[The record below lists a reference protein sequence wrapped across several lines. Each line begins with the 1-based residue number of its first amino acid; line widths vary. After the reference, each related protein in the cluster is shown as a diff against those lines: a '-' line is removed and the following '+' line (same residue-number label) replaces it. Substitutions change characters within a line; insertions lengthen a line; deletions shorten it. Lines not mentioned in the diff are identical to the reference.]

1 MLALSVIIPLA
12 LVRTPWICS
21 LRVFD
26 SFSSRFLMGTLNGW
40 NLGRF
45 PLLAVSLVPLYWVVW
60 YSVQLPIFSFL
71 KRLELCAFSQ
81 FFIWRFCLVRSSC
94 IVFLH
99 SILLHNFR
107 DQGFLQQ
114 RSGGWCT
121 ASFST
126 VADTSTLKGK
136 SCFHN
141 CWRPRW
147 HCPIVFMPN
156 TGHGFELVRFHQIFS
171 AFTLYTNDATGPN
184 ELSVNIPSEVRSV
197 YKLNRGSFYA
207 GRYIISNF
215 GRVYFSRVFA

>member
-1 MLALSVIIPLA
+1 MTSDSSFSVIDHNYLHVTWLHTYHVLEHQLSWISNLETRVCTLISNMLALSVIIPLA

-126 VADTSTLKGK
+126 AADTSTSKGK
-136 SCFHN
+136 SCFFITADGLADIL
-141 CWRPRW
+141 R
-147 HCPIVFMPN
+147 
-156 TGHGFELVRFHQIFS
+156 
-171 AFTLYTNDATGPN
+171 
-184 ELSVNIPSEVRSV
+184 
-197 YKLNRGSFYA
+197 
-207 GRYIISNF
+207 
-215 GRVYFSRVFA
+215 